1 MTLNSRIFPLA
12 GVKNFRDMGGY
23 STRSGTPVAWRRLF
37 RSGHLSDM
45 TDDCGTE
52 LVARNITT
60 VIDFRSDAEKK
71 RHPVR
76 WAQGWVP
83 RYHPL
88 PIGGNA
94 AAWVHELFERLS
106 ASPFPADDLRAQFI
120 LAFETIPLKN
130 TAGVRQFF
138 DTLVD
143 HEGDGAALFHCT
155 AGKDRTGITGALL
168 LRALGVGDEQ
178 VMEDFLLTNEA
189 VDLDETSERL
199 ASWLSSRAG
208 KTIAPR
214 DVFPL
219 VGVEPDFLHAA
230 YAAIA
235 KEYGSVDAYLENA
248 LGLTAKRAE
257 KLRTSFLGG

>member
-1 MTLNSRIFPLA
+1 MTASTRIFPLA
-12 GVKNFRDMGGY
+12 GVKNFRDMGGA
-23 STRSGTPVAWRRLF
+23 PVAWGRLF

-60 VIDFRSDAEKK
+60 VIDFRSDAEKQ

-76 WAQGWVP
+76 WPQGWVP
-83 RYHPL
+83 DYHAL

-106 ASPFPADDLRAQFI
+106 VSPFPATELRDQFI
-120 LAFETIPLKN
+120 LAFETIPLRN
-130 TAGVRQFF
+130 AAGVRQFF
-138 DTLVD
+138 DILVA
-143 HEGDGAALFHCT
+143 HEGEGAALFHCT

-168 LRALGVGDEQ
+168 LRALGVSEEQ
-178 VMEDFLLTNEA
+178 IMEDFLLTNEA

-199 ASWLSSRAG
+199 AGWLSSRAG
-208 KTIAPR
+208 KSIAAR

-219 VGVEPDFLHAA
+219 VGVERDFLLAA
-230 YAAIA
+230 YAAIS
-235 KEYGSVDAYLENA
+235 KEYGSVDTYLEKA
-248 LGLTAKRAE
+248 LGLDARRTD
-257 KLRTSFLGG
+257 KLRATFLEG

>member
-1 MTLNSRIFPLA
+1 MTVNNRIFPLA

-23 STRSGTPVAWRRLF
+23 STRSGATVPWRRLF

-60 VIDFRSDAEKK
+60 VIDFRSDAEKE

-83 RYHPL
+83 DYHPL

-94 AAWVHELFERLS
+94 AAWVHELFDRLS
-106 ASPFPADDLRAQFI
+106 VSPFPADELRTQFI
-120 LAFETIPLKN
+120 LAFETIPIKN
-130 TAGVRQFF
+130 AAGIKQFF
-138 DTLVD
+138 DTLLAHKD
-143 HEGDGAALFHCT
+143 DGAVLFHCT

-168 LRALGVGDEQ
+168 LRLLGVDDEQ

-189 VDLDETSERL
+189 VDLEETSERL
-199 ASWLSSRAG
+199 AGWLSSRAG
-208 KTIAPR
+208 KTIDPKS
-214 DVFPL
+214 VFPL
-219 VGVEPDFLHAA
+219 VGVERDFLHAA
-230 YAAIA
+230 YTAID
-235 KEYGSVDAYLENA
+235 KTYGSFDSYTEKG
-248 LGLTAKRAE
+248 LGLDKKRIE
-257 KLRTSFLGG
+257 QLQISFLDC